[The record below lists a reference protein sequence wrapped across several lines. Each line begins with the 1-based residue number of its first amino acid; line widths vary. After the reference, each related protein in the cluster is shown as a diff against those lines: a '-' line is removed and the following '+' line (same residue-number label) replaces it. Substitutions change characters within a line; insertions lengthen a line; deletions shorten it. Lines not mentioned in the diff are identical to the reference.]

1 MKTILKFLF
10 LFGIVATI
18 ASGCTKK
25 EEAFYFKCKIDGVEF
40 VATSTESTLITDG
53 GLINGYKIDATTKKA
68 SSIFLTAQELAI
80 RGAGD
85 YELYS
90 PGEATYNDE
99 NKVSWYLQ
107 SGKFT
112 ISKYNALK
120 SQVTGSF
127 TTIIFTNGNG
137 ETRTATEGTF
147 FIQLEKDSDF
157 I

>member
-1 MKTILKFLF
+1 MKTILKFIL

-25 EEAFYFKCKIDGVEF
+25 EETYYFKCKIDGVEF

-53 GLINGYKIDATTKKA
+53 GLINGYKTDAITKKP

-85 YELYS
+85 YDIYS

-99 NKVSWYLQ
+99 NLASWYLK

-127 TTIIFTNGNG
+127 KTIIFTNSKG
-137 ETRTATEGTF
+137 ETRTATDGTF
-147 FIQLEKDSDF
+147 YVKLTKDSDF